1 MMGCLPEIVGHSYP
15 ALESESWSRRQRRV
29 GERLTQPPGD
39 MDEFRPVGTLEENCF
54 PIEGRKG
61 RRVKPGPATHRVRPR
76 I

>member
-1 MMGCLPEIVGHSYP
+1 MMGCLPEIVGHSCP
-15 ALESESWSRRQRRV
+15 ALESESWSRRQHRV

-39 MDEFRPVGTLEENCF
+39 MDEFRPVGIRGVSYF

-61 RRVKPGPATHRVRPR
+61 RRVEPDPTTRLARPR